1 MTIRLTVLIL
11 LAAFGLFSPAE
22 EEGPWAA
29 EKKFPVKPIQV
40 IIPFQPGDTDNLLR
54 PFLEKMPEFLGQP
67 VNMVYKPGAAG
78 SVGAGFVAASKPDG
92 YLLVGSSHSSIVV
105 VPLTHKDVGYT
116 WKSFAPVCAMV
127 EASSLLVVQSSS
139 PWKTLKELIEDSKK
153 SPGKVTYSSSGTFG
167 SNHMIPEAMCKEAGI
182 KWTYIPSQGSGPTIT
197 ALLGGHVQ
205 VASTAIAPALPH
217 LRAGALRAVA
227 VYRPTRMKA
236 LPDAPSLKE
245 LGFSIHSSSPYGIL
259 APKDTPKEVVEAIYL
274 AAKKAADKYR
284 DSISDRLDKIGA
296 EIGLEGPE
304 EYTAHLGRQYELF
317 SGIYRIVKQ

>member
-1 MTIRLTVLIL
+1 MRSKTVAM
-11 LAAFGLFSPAE
+11 LAIAATGLALVWAGDSP
-22 EEGPWAA
+22 AA
-29 EKKFPVKPIQV
+29 EKKFPTKPVQV

-54 PFLEKMPEFLGQP
+54 PYVEKMPEYLGQP
-67 VNMVYKPGAAG
+67 VTLVYKPGAAG
-78 SVGAGFVAASKPDG
+78 SVGAGFVASSKPDG

-139 PWKTLKELIEDSKK
+139 PWKTLKDLVEESKK
-153 SPGKVTYSSSGTFG
+153 TPGKITYSSSGTFG
-167 SNHMIPEAMCKEAGI
+167 SNHLIPEALCKEAGI

-217 LRAGALRAVA
+217 LRAGTLRPLA
-227 VYRPTRMKA
+227 VYRPTRMRA
-236 LPDAPSLKE
+236 LPDTPSLKE
-245 LGFSIHSSSPYGIL
+245 LGYPISSSSPYGIL
-259 APKDTPKEVVEAIYL
+259 APKDTPKEVVDALYQ
-274 AAKKAADKYR
+274 AAKKVKDNHKAFLEE
-284 DSISDRLDKIGA
+284 RLDKLGA
-296 EIGLEGPE
+296 EIGFESPE

-317 SGIYRIVKQ
+317 AKILKTVKQ

>member
-1 MTIRLTVLIL
+1 MNKRWTVLTIL
-11 LAAFGLFSPAE
+11 AVFVLIFSAAGS
-22 EEGPWAA
+22 PWAA
-29 EKKFPVKPIQV
+29 EKKFPLKPIQV

-217 LRAGALRAVA
+217 LRAGTLRAMA

-245 LGFSIHSSSPYGIL
+245 LGFSMHSSSPYGIL
-259 APKDTPKEVVEAIYL
+259 APKDTPKEVVEALYL

>member
-1 MTIRLTVLIL
+1 MKAKGIL
-11 LAAFGLFSPAE
+11 VLAAAAVFTLAVAGEVP
-22 EEGPWAA
+22 AA
-29 EKKFPVKPIQV
+29 EKKFPTKPIQV

-54 PFLEKMPEFLGQP
+54 PYVEKMPEYLGQP
-67 VNMVYKPGAAG
+67 VTMVYKPGAAG

-127 EASSLLVVQSSS
+127 EASSLIVVQSSS
-139 PWKTLKELIEDSKK
+139 PWKTLKDLVEDSKK
-153 SPGKVTYSSSGTFG
+153 SPGKITYSSSGTFG
-167 SNHMIPEAMCKEAGI
+167 TNHLIPEALCKEAGI

-217 LRAGALRAVA
+217 LRAGTLRALA

-236 LPDAPSLKE
+236 LPDTPSLKE
-245 LGFSIHSSSPYGIL
+245 LGYPIHSSSPYGIL
-259 APKDTPKEVVEAIYL
+259 APKDTPKEVVDAL
-274 AAKKAADKYR
+274 AQAAKKA
-284 DSISDRLDKIGA
+284 LDKNRDLISERLAKLGA
-296 EIGLEGPE
+296 EVGYEGPE

-317 SGIYRIVKQ
+317 SGILKIVKQ

>member
-1 MTIRLTVLIL
+1 MNGKRNFLVMVVVMGFFLTII
-11 LAAFGLFSPAE
+11 GGS
-22 EEGPWAA
+22 WAA
-29 EKKFPVKPIQV
+29 EKKFPTKPIQI

-54 PFLEKMPEFLGQP
+54 PYVEKMPEYLGQP
-67 VNMVYKPGAAG
+67 VNLVYKPGAAG

-127 EASSLLVVQSSS
+127 EASSLIVVQSSS
-139 PWKTLKELIEDSKK
+139 PWKTLKDLVEDSRK
-153 SPGKVTYSSSGTFG
+153 SPGKITYSSSGTFG
-167 SNHMIPEAMCKEAGI
+167 TNHLIPEALCKEAGI

-217 LRAGALRAVA
+217 LRAGTLRPLA
-227 VYRPTRMKA
+227 VYRPTRMRV
-236 LPDAPSLKE
+236 LPDTPSLKE
-245 LGFSIHSSSPYGIL
+245 LGYPIYSSSPYGIL
-259 APKDTPKEVVEAIYL
+259 APKNTPKEVVDTLSL
-274 AAKKAADKYR
+274 AAKKVLDNHR
-284 DSISDRLDKIGA
+284 DFIAERLAKLGA
-296 EIGLEGPE
+296 EIGFEGPE

-317 SGIYRIVKQ
+317 SGIFKIVKQ

>member
-1 MTIRLTVLIL
+1 MNKERTALVI
-11 LAAFGLFSPAE
+11 LAAFALIFSAA
-22 EEGPWAA
+22 GTPWAA
-29 EKKFPVKPIQV
+29 EKKFPLKSIQV

-139 PWKTLKELIEDSKK
+139 PWKTLKDLIEDSK
-153 SPGKVTYSSSGTFG
+153 SAPGKITYSSSGTFG

-236 LPDAPSLKE
+236 LPDTPSLKE

-259 APKDTPKEVVEAIYL
+259 APKDTPKEVVETIYV
-274 AAKKAADKYR
+274 AAKKAVDKYR

-304 EYTAHLGRQYELF
+304 EYTTHLGRQCELF

>member
-1 MTIRLTVLIL
+1 MNKRRAVLII
-11 LAAFGLFSPAE
+11 LAVFFLIFSAA
-22 EEGPWAA
+22 GTPWAA

-139 PWKTLKELIEDSKK
+139 PWKTLEDLVEDSKQ
-153 SPGKVTYSSSGTFG
+153 SPGKITYSSSGTFG

-217 LRAGALRAVA
+217 LRAGALRAMA
-227 VYRPTRMKA
+227 VFKPTRMKA
-236 LPDAPSLKE
+236 LPDAPTLRE
-245 LGFSIHSSSPYGIL
+245 LGFSIHSASPYGIL

-274 AAKKAADKYR
+274 AAKKAADKYG

>member
-1 MTIRLTVLIL
+1 MNKRRTVLIIL
-11 LAAFGLFSPAE
+11 TALALILSDAGT
-22 EEGPWAA
+22 PWAA
-29 EKKFPVKPIQV
+29 EKKFPLKPIQV

-217 LRAGALRAVA
+217 LRAGTLRTMA

-259 APKDTPKEVVEAIYL
+259 APKDTSKEVVEAIYL

-284 DSISDRLDKIGA
+284 DSISDRLGKIGA

-304 EYTAHLGRQYELF
+304 EYAAHLGRQYELF
-317 SGIYRIVKQ
+317 SGIYKIVKQ